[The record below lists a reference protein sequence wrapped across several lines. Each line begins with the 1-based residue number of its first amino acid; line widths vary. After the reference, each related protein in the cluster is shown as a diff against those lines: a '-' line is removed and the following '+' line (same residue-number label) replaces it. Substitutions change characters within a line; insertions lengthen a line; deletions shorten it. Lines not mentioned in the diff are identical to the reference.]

1 MPRFLTPT
9 GEIDEAKVSI
19 AIERKADELARWR
32 AVPVADCI
40 PEARAQYRNAAK
52 TERSQWLLDRQYDLT
67 VAAKA
72 FVLGA
77 LAGMVTPRSHYE
89 IHGIDAVG
97 SYECAA
103 HCQSEIARIDREDRM
118 APLDRCLAAVA
129 ERRDISRF
137 LDAAE

>member
-1 MPRFLTPT
+1 MARFLTAT

-32 AVPVADCI
+32 GVPVADCI

-52 TERSQWLLDRQYDLT
+52 TERAQWLLDRQCDLR

-72 FVLGA
+72 FVTGA

-97 SYECAA
+97 SYERAA

-118 APLDRCLAAVA
+118 AALDRCLAKVA
-129 ERRDISRF
+129 ADRSIARF
-137 LDAAE
+137 LVAAE